1 MKRFSRFLI
10 AASVFTVMAGV
21 AAAQDA
27 ADKYLNEAHAHKM
40 MANTYIGN
48 PNHPMDANMANH
60 CSQMAKLAVANADRV
75 RVNGVVEE
83 AVIPAP
89 PAPVRIGKTPSPSH

>member
-1 MKRFSRFLI
+1 MKRFSRLLV
-10 AASVFTVMAGV
+10 AAGVFTVMTGV

-27 ADKYLNEAHAHKM
+27 ADKYLNEAHAHKS

-60 CSQMAKLAVANADRV
+60 CNQMAKLALANAERAK
-75 RVNGVVEE
+75 VNGVVNQT
-83 AVIPAP
+83 VVPAA
-89 PAPVRIGKTPSPSH
+89 PAPVRIGRTPSPSH

>member
-1 MKRFSRFLI
+1 MKRFSRFLV
-10 AASVFTVMAGV
+10 AAGVFTMMTSA

-27 ADKYLNEAHAHKM
+27 ADTYLNEAHAHKT

-60 CSQMAKLAVANADRV
+60 CSQMAKLAVANAERA
-75 RVNGVVEE
+75 RAKGVVEQN
-83 AVIPAP
+83 VVPAA
-89 PAPVRIGKTPSPSH
+89 PAPVRIGRTPSPSH